1 MIADSKHLG
10 NLTLPRCI
18 VPPVKEIETV
28 QLHLS
33 TDISEMAYAAVI
45 YIPISDISGKDFTNL
60 VAAKTRV
67 APIKTVSLPGLELCG
82 AHLGIKLRN
91 KNQEIL
97 DLTALPRATTF
108 GWTDSTIFLQWL
120 AQVPRTWTCF
130 VANRV
135 SEIQQSLPR
144 ANWNYVKSSA
154 NPADCESRG
163 SLVKNLIESQ
173 LWWFGL
179 E

>member
-1 MIADSKHLG
+1 MIADSKHLA

-97 DLTALPRATTF
+97 DLTPFGHHPIRVHGFLCQGISTTAYV
-108 GWTDSTIFLQWL
+108 TLDPSCL
-120 AQVPRTWTCF
+120 
-130 VANRV
+130 
-135 SEIQQSLPR
+135 SEQKLR
-144 ANWNYVKSSA
+144 
-154 NPADCESRG
+154 
-163 SLVKNLIESQ
+163 
-173 LWWFGL
+173 
-179 E
+179 